1 MMRCHN
7 HNKHN
12 VLPHN
17 MTKTSVIA
25 DLGLCVC
32 RGFVS
37 KLCYLKD
44 ATGTPPTHLPIF
56 LRI

>member
-7 HNKHN
+7 HNKYS

-17 MTKTSVIA
+17 MTKTIVTA
-25 DLGLCVC
+25 GLGLCVAL
-32 RGFVS
+32 GFIS

-44 ATGTPPTHLPIF
+44 AMGTPPTHLPIF
-56 LRI
+56 LGI

>member
-7 HNKHN
+7 HNKYN

-17 MTKTSVIA
+17 ITKTAVIA

-32 RGFVS
+32 LGFIS

-44 ATGTPPTHLPIF
+44 AMDTPPTHLPIF
-56 LRI
+56 